1 MSKILGQLLPCK
13 NKSKWY
19 QIGFTM
25 IVLAKAY
32 YSYKCDKSHMTGFYI
47 NKVLKEVELFEWP
60 SYIVYVSFLEAI
72 IEPTAK

>member
-1 MSKILGQLLPCK
+1 MVSNWIYHDC
-13 NKSKWY
+13 
-19 QIGFTM
+19 I
-25 IVLAKAY
+25 AKA